1 MVPRYFIVSQNYY
14 KRSMLCSISCQV
26 TTSNGRG
33 WVTIL
38 HPTPELWTLT
48 LPHRTQIIYST
59 DASLIA
65 MEMGIRPGSKVIEAG
80 TGSGSLSHCIARSIA
95 PNGYLY
101 TFDFHQQRVK
111 MAEYV
116 ISTPQVCFNILLQ
129 SD

>member
-1 MVPRYFIVSQNYY
+1 M
-14 KRSMLCSISCQV
+14 

-59 DASLIA
+59 DASLVA
-65 MEMGIRPGSKVIEAG
+65 MEMGLRPGSKVIEAG

-95 PNGYLY
+95 PNGCLY

-111 MAEYV
+111 MAECVDYV
-116 ISTPQVCFNILLQ
+116 STSPPSVLSVPLISVTCDLL
-129 SD
+129 S